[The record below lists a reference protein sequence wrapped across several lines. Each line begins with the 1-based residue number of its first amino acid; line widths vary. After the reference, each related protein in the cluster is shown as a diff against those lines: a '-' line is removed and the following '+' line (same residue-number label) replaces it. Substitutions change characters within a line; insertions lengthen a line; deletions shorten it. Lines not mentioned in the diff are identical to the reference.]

1 MKTND
6 LYINNAIQIN
16 ENYDSSDG
24 VLEKIS
30 IQDIKG
36 LYISDR
42 PKNDLVKK
50 DLES

>member
-1 MKTND
+1 
-6 LYINNAIQIN
+6 LYVNNAIQIN

-36 LYISDR
+36 LYILDR
-42 PKNDLVKK
+42 PKNDFKK
-50 DLES
+50 KELES